1 MRRVAPA
8 PAAVLPELN
17 PVWIVP
23 LALIGLVIPAP
34 AFLAREG
41 YGDPDVSAGHVP
53 ALVGTLVRIRA
64 NRLNTAR

>member
-1 MRRVAPA
+1 MTPA
-8 PAAVLPELN
+8 PAAVLAQLDALR
-17 PVWIVP
+17 IVA

>member
-1 MRRVAPA
+1 MTPA
-8 PAAVLPELN
+8 PAAVLAQLDALG
-17 PVWIVP
+17 IVA